1 MSVLREI
8 AAEVYDS
15 NSEVAASASS
25 LLLSFRLGGLNLV
38 ILSGFGNLMLV
49 VMIYELVCFGLR
61 TLESSA
67 MSPRH
72 SGVFKQEIRD
82 ELRCFYE

>member
-1 MSVLREI
+1 M
-8 AAEVYDS
+8 
-15 NSEVAASASS
+15 
-25 LLLSFRLGGLNLV
+25 

-72 SGVFKQEIRD
+72 SGLFKQEILD